1 MLYQAYEAIGALT
14 TPWRLA
20 AGLTQMTLGLLP
32 EAYTDSA
39 IGRRQSALCEMVMR
53 SRLIHR
59 RPAFGIDSV
68 QVGSRTVGIREEPV
82 LSTPFG
88 RLTHFGK
95 ETPRDEP
102 RVLLV
107 AALAG
112 HFSTLM
118 RDTVHTLVADHDVYL
133 AEWNNARDVPPD
145 LGRFGLDDYIAHL
158 VQFLEELGPGTHL
171 IAVCQPC
178 PAAIAATSILAAR
191 QSPSVPRSLT
201 LMAGPVDT
209 ESNPTSVN
217 RVATT
222 TALSWFEDHVVTT
235 VPLGYK
241 GFGRRVYPGFL
252 QLSAFAGMNLERHI
266 DQHRTL
272 YESLVRGDEA
282 TADSIRDFYDEYFAV
297 LDMPA
302 EFYLETID
310 AVFQRNLLAKGEL
323 TWRGQRVDPGAVK
336 TSALMTVE
344 GDRDDICGL
353 GQTLAAHDLFTGL
366 DPSNKR
372 HHLQVGVGHYG
383 VFSGR
388 RWRLEIYPLVREFIL
403 LHG

>member
-1 MLYQAYEAIGALT
+1 MLYQAYEAFGALM
-14 TPWRLA
+14 TPWRVG

-32 EAYTDSA
+32 RAYADGPG
-39 IGRRQSALCEMVMR
+39 GRRLAALCEMAMR
-53 SRLIHR
+53 SGLIHR
-59 RPAFGIDSV
+59 RPSFGIDEIV
-68 QVGSRTVGIREEPV
+68 VGSRTVAVREEPV

-88 RLTHFGK
+88 RLIHFAK
-95 ETPRDEP
+95 DTPREEP

-112 HFSTLM
+112 HFATLM
-118 RDTVHTLVADHDVYL
+118 RDTVRTLLAEHDVYL
-133 AEWNNARDVPPD
+133 AEWNNARDVPPE

-171 IAVCQPC
+171 VAVCQPC
-178 PAAIAATSILAAR
+178 PAAIAATAILAER
-191 QSPSVPRSLT
+191 QSASVPRTLT

-209 ESNPTSVN
+209 DSSPTVVN
-217 RVATT
+217 QVAMTT
-222 TALSWFEDHVVTT
+222 PLSWFEDHVVTT

-252 QLSAFAGMNLERHI
+252 QLAAFAGMNLERHI
-266 DQHRTL
+266 EQHGTL
-272 YESLVRGDEA
+272 FTSLVRGDEE
-282 TADSIRDFYDEYFAV
+282 TAESIRDFYDEYFAV

-310 AVFQRNLLAKGEL
+310 AVFQRNLLARGEL
-323 TWRGQRVDPGAVK
+323 QWRGRRVDPGAV
-336 TSALMTVE
+336 TTAALMTVE

-353 GQTLAAHDLFTGL
+353 GQTLAAHDLFTGI

-388 RWRLEIYPLVREFIL
+388 RWRQETYPLVREFIL
-403 LHG
+403 LHA